1 VLERLCTSAPRV
13 VGVSIICH
21 EQIQYAASITKQLKQ
36 ANLRVVWG
44 GPEITGWTDADLYS
58 FQDEVGIDVIVRGDG
73 EYALEQIINATE
85 LRQDIVQGTAIP
97 LSKIGVG
104 RVST

>member
-1 VLERLCTSAPRV
+1 V
-13 VGVSIICH
+13 
-21 EQIQYAASITKQLKQ
+21 SITKQLKQ
-36 ANLRVVWG
+36 ASLRVVWG

-73 EYALEQIINATE
+73 EYDLEQIINATE
-85 LRQDIVQGTAIP
+85 LRQDIVQGTAVP

>member
-1 VLERLCTSAPRV
+1 MPVIPLLPLWLSQPETHPRRRSHIR
-13 VGVSIICH
+13 G
-21 EQIQYAASITKQLKQ
+21 L
-36 ANLRVVWG
+36 VWG

-97 LSKIGVG
+97 LSKIGAG